1 MDNYYNILN
10 IREDAP
16 ATDINNQH
24 AAFLQLQA
32 HKYAKR
38 TRKSDKVILRSEPMA
53 NVVWLKQRFIDKQ
66 MTEAFKTL
74 TDPSKRAEYDA
85 ALEAE
90 RQRAAEEKGRD
101 VVEGKGKRLKRK
113 RKTSKGKGKISKEKD
128 DRKVYKIHAPK
139 PKSAHTASAAHPT
152 SAAHTTSTERSK
164 SESDIRGEKNRI
176 MIASSPTLGGDE
188 REESVGD
195 AMSMPPVD
203 SDTLIGTEPE
213 SPEMV
218 TLDEV
223 DKLMDM
229 EGF

>member
-1 MDNYYNILN
+1 
-10 IREDAP
+10 
-16 ATDINNQH
+16 
-24 AAFLQLQA
+24 
-32 HKYAKR
+32 
-38 TRKSDKVILRSEPMA
+38 MA
-53 NVVWLKQRFIDKQ
+53 NVVGLKWRLIDKQ
-66 MTEAFKTL
+66 MTEAFETL

-85 ALEAE
+85 ALKAE
-90 RQRAAEEKGRD
+90 RERAAEEKEGD
-101 VVEGKGKRLKRK
+101 VVEGKGKNLKRK
-113 RKTSKGKGKISKEKD
+113 RKTSKGKGKTSKEKD

-139 PKSAHTASAAHPT
+139 PNSAHTASAAHPT
-152 SAAHTTSTERSK
+152 SAAHTTSAERSK
-164 SESDIRGEKNRI
+164 SRSDILGERNRI

-195 AMSMPPVD
+195 PTSVPLVD
-203 SDTLIGTEPE
+203 SDTLIDTEPE